1 MHLNH
6 SGIESSHQ
14 SSTRKSTIAWLP
26 VVPPGFLAEWPGL
39 IDQLTI
45 QQV

>member
-1 MHLNH
+1 MNQLTAVSANYAMAH
-6 SGIESSHQ
+6 
-14 SSTRKSTIAWLP
+14 KSTIAWLS

-39 IDQLTI
+39 IDQLTT

>member
-1 MHLNH
+1 MYQLTA
-6 SGIESSHQ
+6 ESANYTMAH
-14 SSTRKSTIAWLP
+14 KSTIAWLP